1 MEVPDSPLRGNEGQT
16 EKPNSFSL
24 LLQPFLSNLFIFSI
38 YNLIFSISDNNIN
51 SLIIYK
57 HKLEQEPKKR
67 TLLHLFFFLS
77 FLSHHHQTLIQ
88 DSPFS
93 SLITMG
99 TEVIRPQNC
108 LVNRM
113 RDSPATIFHHPR
125 RNHPHRKPPLRPDQ
139 RRRFGSVDFRTTAK
153 DIVRRRG
160 ESFDSFSNIKNR
172 RSNGHEVVSP
182 DDIYAGSSI
191 FVVSPA
197 PSSLPLPSFSRR
209 DADSHVVV
217 VSVDDSASQDLR
229 RLLRLEF

>member
-1 MEVPDSPLRGNEGQT
+1 
-16 EKPNSFSL
+16 
-24 LLQPFLSNLFIFSI
+24 
-38 YNLIFSISDNNIN
+38 
-51 SLIIYK
+51 
-57 HKLEQEPKKR
+57 
-67 TLLHLFFFLS
+67 
-77 FLSHHHQTLIQ
+77 
-88 DSPFS
+88 
-93 SLITMG
+93 MG

-125 RNHPHRKPPLRPDQ
+125 RNHSHRKPPLRPDQ

-153 DIVRRRG
+153 DVVRRRG
-160 ESFDSFSNIKNR
+160 ESFDSFSNIKTR
-172 RSNGHEVVSP
+172 RSDAPEVSAG
-182 DDIYAGSSI
+182 DIYAGSSI

-209 DADSHVVV
+209 NVNSQVVV